1 MIWPAALAPLIWGVA
16 GIVAVVML
24 KRYVQAPSRTQ
35 GNGGRNG
42 GPGRV
47 VPLHPRSRA
56 AA

>member
-1 MIWPAALAPLIWGVA
+1 MMWPAALAPLIWAVA
-16 GIVAVVML
+16 GVVTVVLLTRNL
-24 KRYVQAPSRTQ
+24 KAPSRTQ
-35 GNGGRNG
+35 GNG